1 MFKIGDHIVYPM
13 YGAGIITEI
22 VEKDFLG
29 EMRMYYKLLTP
40 DA

>member
-1 MFKIGDHIVYPM
+1 MFKIGDYIVYPM

-29 EMRMYYKLLTP
+29 ETALSGRRESV
-40 DA
+40 A